1 MWARDAND
9 EFTVDV
15 YGDGDRI
22 EIIYGIVGRLL
33 FLLLPIQY
41 GRMADVWM

>member
-1 MWARDAND
+1 MFARDPNRIYGRR
-9 EFTVDV
+9 

-33 FLLLPIQY
+33 WAAAVRPYENEWRPML
-41 GRMADVWM
+41 D